1 MSRYEFHK
9 IIMGYILIGVWATL
23 IALIALGKVEQATS
37 YGLDMCIV
45 GLTAIS
51 TQWAQ
56 YMFGRRHPDE
66 PSPPSPTNPEPSR

>member
-9 IIMGYILIGVWATL
+9 IIMGYILIGVWASL
-23 IALIALGKVEQATS
+23 IALISLGKVEQHTS

-66 PSPPSPTNPEPSR
+66 TSPEEKERRQ